1 MRKTIILLLLI
12 GLLVL
17 ATSQTV
23 LAFGPGNGR
32 GMKERICGGNVWFGL
47 LAPETQE
54 QIREIRES
62 YREQMAALR
71 QEIRSLRQAGD
82 TEGLAKAREEL
93 TALKEEMKQK
103 IEALLPAELKEKF
116 GEMGPGNRRGF
127 RGNMMGNF
135 NVKL

>member
-17 ATSQTV
+17 ATSQTA
-23 LAFGPGNGR
+23 LAFSPGNGR

-47 LAPETQE
+47 LAPETQA
-54 QIREIRES
+54 QIREIREY
-62 YREQMAALR
+62 YREQMAALS
-71 QEIRSLRQAGD
+71 QEMRSLRQAED
-82 TEGLAKAREEL
+82 TEGLTKARKEL
-93 TALKEEMKQK
+93 AALREKMKQE
-103 IEALLPAELKEKF
+103 IEALLPAEVKETY
-116 GEMGPGNRRGF
+116 GEMSPGKKRGF